1 MSSDALPTA
10 SHSKEAVGTVTD
22 AGVPAIGER
31 AALES
36 FELPRRGEALLLA
49 AAERR
54 VSAEG
59 DDERRSMNQSS
70 TMGSDLTELLLVMV
84 VESIELSMLLS
95 EDELSETPAAGP
107 LSPPVK
113 EGQRSPPVRSGECA
127 RQGNRREPRA

>member
-22 AGVPAIGER
+22 AGVAAIGER

-70 TMGSDLTELLLVMV
+70 TMGSDLTELLVMV
-84 VESIELSMLLS
+84 VESIELSILLS

-127 RQGNRREPRA
+127 RQGNRPEPRA